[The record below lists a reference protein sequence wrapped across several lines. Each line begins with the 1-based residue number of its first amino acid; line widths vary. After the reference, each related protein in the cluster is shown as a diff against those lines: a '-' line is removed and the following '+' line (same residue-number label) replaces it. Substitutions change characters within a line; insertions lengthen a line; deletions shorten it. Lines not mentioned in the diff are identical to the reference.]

1 MLTVYTIE
9 SAPQAAK
16 ETLQGVE
23 RAYGFVPNLMGVMA
37 GAPPLAKGYATLAK
51 LFSETSLSSHE
62 QALVLLTASLENG
75 CKYCV
80 AAHSM
85 SALKAGTSPEVVKAL
100 VEGRPL
106 PDAKLEALARFTAS
120 LVDNRGYPET
130 EANQSFLG
138 AGYTEANILEV
149 ILGVGLKTLS
159 NYTNHVAETPID
171 DEFKGVA
178 R

>member
-51 LFSETSLSSHE
+51 LFGETSLSPHE
-62 QALVLLTASLENG
+62 QALVLLSASRENE
-75 CKYCV
+75 CNYCV

-85 SALKAGTSPEVVKAL
+85 GALMAGTSSEVVNAL

-106 PDAKLEALARFTAS
+106 PDEKLEALARFTAS
-120 LVDNRGYPET
+120 LVDNRGYPDSAVT
-130 EANQSFLG
+130 KSFVE
-138 AGYTEANILEV
+138 AGYTGTNMLEV

-159 NYTNHVAETPID
+159 NYTNHIAETPID
-171 DEFKGVA
+171 DVFKGIS